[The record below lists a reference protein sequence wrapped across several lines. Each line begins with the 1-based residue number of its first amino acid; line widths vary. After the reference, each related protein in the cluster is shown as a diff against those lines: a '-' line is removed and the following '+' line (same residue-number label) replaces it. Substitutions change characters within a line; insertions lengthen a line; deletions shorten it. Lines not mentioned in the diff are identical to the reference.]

1 MVWRI
6 PVFRF
11 QLRFCPYDESWVTTK
26 VPTHVKKKSVIT
38 GKRHFYGS
46 QYNMYT
52 VIWRINGHDHIDRI
66 YPGEPRHIFGQGDV
80 SNWRTRS
87 RHSFGCDYTELATIQ
102 LSDSVGPGFYAVHSF
117 NSIVAMNP
125 VNLYTS

>member
-1 MVWRI
+1 M
-6 PVFRF
+6 
-11 QLRFCPYDESWVTTK
+11 
-26 VPTHVKKKSVIT
+26 IT

-52 VIWRINGHDHIDRI
+52 VTWRINGHDHRSYI
-66 YPGEPRHIFGQGDV
+66 EPRHIFGQGDV
-80 SNWRTRS
+80 SSWRTRS

-102 LSDSVGPGFYAVHSF
+102 LSDSVGPGFHAVHSF

-125 VNLYTS
+125 VSLYTS